1 MKHKLKF
8 SLGLLMIFFV
18 ACSST
23 SQKDKSKVK
32 TLLPEGTHQFEVLD
46 SVETTPRQ
54 IELTEKFQ
62 KAYQNNMDEFNAYFE
77 KTRNKEKAE
86 FPKNDNITEDEL
98 TEFIDYSKNIKLLP
112 SGTLNVTVK
121 YSKNKVSFQSSGKL
135 EILNYI
141 EFDLSKDVAKIENYI
156 LPFKDSTKVSTMTN
170 ALQDSWK
177 GFTWEFVDP
186 KDIEMP
192 TSETIH
198 NVSIKR
204 YKVTLGTLDKTN
216 KTFMIIK
223 GQEFK
228 DGQKLVDFEIPIRM
242 K

>member
-1 MKHKLKF
+1 MSKLIF
-8 SLGLLMIFFV
+8 LIGVLMVFIMS
-18 ACSST
+18 CSST
-23 SQKDKSKVK
+23 SQKDNSKVR

-54 IELTEKFQ
+54 TELTEKFQ
-62 KAYQNNMDEFNAYFE
+62 KAYQTHMDVFNAYFE
-77 KTRNKEKAE
+77 KIRNKENVE
-86 FPKNDNITEDEL
+86 FPRNDILTKEEL
-98 TEFIDYSKNIKLLP
+98 NEFMDYSKNIKLLP
-112 SGTLNVTVK
+112 SGALNVTVK
-121 YSKNKVSFQSSGKL
+121 YSKNKISFQSSGKL

-141 EFDLSKDVAKIENYI
+141 EFDISKNVAKIENYI
-156 LPFKDSTKVSTMTN
+156 LPFKDSTKVSTTTN

-177 GFTWEFVDP
+177 GFTWEFIDP

-204 YKVTLGTLDKTN
+204 YKLTLGTLDKTN
-216 KTFMIIK
+216 KTFMTIK
-223 GQEFK
+223 GQELK

>member
-1 MKHKLKF
+1 MSKLKF
-8 SLGLLMIFFV
+8 SIGVLIVFIIS
-18 ACSST
+18 CSST
-23 SQKDKSKVK
+23 SQKENSKVR

-46 SVETTPRQ
+46 SVESTLRQ
-54 IELTEKFQ
+54 TELTEKFQ
-62 KAYQNNMDEFNAYFE
+62 KAYQTHVDVFNAYFE
-77 KTRNKEKAE
+77 KTRNKENAE
-86 FPKNDNITEDEL
+86 FPKNDIL
-98 TEFIDYSKNIKLLP
+98 TEEELNEFMDYSKNIKLLP
-112 SGTLNVTVK
+112 SGTLGVTVK

-141 EFDLSKDVAKIENYI
+141 EFDLSKDIVKIENYL
-156 LPFKDSTKVSTMTN
+156 LPFKDSTKVSTTTN

-177 GFTWEFVDP
+177 GYTWEFVDP
-186 KDIEMP
+186 KDIEIP
-192 TSETIH
+192 TSETIQ

-216 KTFMIIK
+216 KTFLIIK

-228 DGQKLVDFEIPIRM
+228 DGQKLLDFEIPIRM